1 MADLN
6 KTRKR
11 NRLKGYNYSNPGN
24 YFVTICIQ
32 GKLPPFG
39 RFFSGRFELN
49 ERGKVAQKCALEIP
63 RHHENV
69 ILEEHMIMPDH
80 VHLLLTIKRKAIE
93 SYDRRYGLLSKIVK
107 SYKEAVTKEI
117 KRREPGIEFAWQ
129 RSFYDHIVRNAEP
142 IRRIRDYIKHNP
154 EEFGKFI

>member
-1 MADLN
+1 
-6 KTRKR
+6 
-11 NRLKGYNYSNPGN
+11 
-24 YFVTICIQ
+24 
-32 GKLPPFG
+32 
-39 RFFSGRFELN
+39 
-49 ERGKVAQKCALEIP
+49 
-63 RHHENV
+63 
-69 ILEEHMIMPDH
+69 MIMPDH